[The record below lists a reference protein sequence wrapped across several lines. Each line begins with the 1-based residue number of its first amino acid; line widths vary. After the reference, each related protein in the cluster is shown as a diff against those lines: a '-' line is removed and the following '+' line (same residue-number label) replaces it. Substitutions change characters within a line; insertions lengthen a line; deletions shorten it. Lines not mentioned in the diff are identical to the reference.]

1 MSPFG
6 SPLGSARRMEASEPM
21 DKPTLKHVSELKDA
35 GHASA
40 LAEVRRTCQAE
51 QDALRPDDPRLRG
64 GVHLIHR
71 DNSILH
77 LKSAFSRAEGDW
89 VCVFTA
95 HHGVLAYL
103 KDELVACH
111 DDGEPAEAA
120 AAKLRH
126 ENADR
131 QPDANREGESSV
143 GFGDMPIST
152 GRLA

>member
-1 MSPFG
+1 
-6 SPLGSARRMEASEPM
+6 M
-21 DKPTLKHVSELKDA
+21 DNQPNLKQLSELKGPA
-35 GHASA
+35 YASA
-40 LAEVRRTCQAE
+40 LADVRRRSQAE
-51 QDALRPDDPRLRG
+51 QDMLRPDDPRLRG

-89 VCVFTA
+89 VFVFTA
-95 HHGVLAYL
+95 NHGALAYL

-111 DDGEPAEAA
+111 DDGEPADAA

-126 ENADR
+126 DDSSHAQAD
-131 QPDANREGESSV
+131 PNREGASSV

-152 GRLA
+152 GRLS

>member
-1 MSPFG
+1 MNNHS
-6 SPLGSARRMEASEPM
+6 
-21 DKPTLKHVSELKDA
+21 TLKQLSELKGA
-35 GHASA
+35 GYASA
-40 LAEVRRTCQAE
+40 LADVRRACQAE
-51 QDALRPDDPRLRG
+51 QDALRPDDARLRG

-77 LKSAFSRAEGDW
+77 LKCAFSRAEGDW
-89 VCVFTA
+89 VFVFTA
-95 HHGVLAYL
+95 NHGALAYL

-111 DDGEPAEAA
+111 DDGEPADAS

-126 ENADR
+126 ETPVAGA
-131 QPDANREGESSV
+131 QPDATLDGGSSV

>member
-1 MSPFG
+1 
-6 SPLGSARRMEASEPM
+6 M
-21 DKPTLKHVSELKDA
+21 DNHPHLKQLDELKGA
-35 GHASA
+35 GYANA
-40 LAEVRRTCQAE
+40 LADVRRACQAE
-51 QDALRPDDPRLRG
+51 QDALRPDDARLRG

-77 LKSAFSRAEGDW
+77 LKCAFSRAEGDW
-89 VCVFTA
+89 LVVFTA
-95 HHGVLAYL
+95 NHGVLTYL

-126 ENADR
+126 EAPAAGGPADATL
-131 QPDANREGESSV
+131 DSGSSV

>member
-1 MSPFG
+1 
-6 SPLGSARRMEASEPM
+6 
-21 DKPTLKHVSELKDA
+21 
-35 GHASA
+35 
-40 LAEVRRTCQAE
+40 VRRTCQAE

-77 LKSAFSRAEGDW
+77 FKSAFSRAEGDW
-89 VCVFTA
+89 VFVFTA
-95 HHGVLAYL
+95 NHGALAYL

-120 AAKLRH
+120 VAKLRH
-126 ENADR
+126 DCGDGQADAKH
-131 QPDANREGESSV
+131 DGASSSV

>member
-1 MSPFG
+1 MS
-6 SPLGSARRMEASEPM
+6 LGTGRRMEASEPM
-21 DKPTLKHVSELKDA
+21 DNQPNLKHLSELKGA
-35 GHASA
+35 GYAGA
-40 LAEVRRTCQAE
+40 LADVRRTCQAE

-89 VCVFTA
+89 VFVFTA
-95 HHGVLAYL
+95 NHGTLAYL

-120 AAKLRH
+120 AAKLRRDKG
-126 ENADR
+126 EGQADVKCD
-131 QPDANREGESSV
+131 DASSV